1 MVDMQRFA
9 DVINRRR
16 RELGLSLASVAAA
29 NGPSEPTMVR
39 IESGQ
44 SPPLRNPTLAKLD
57 VALKWPAG
65 SARNVYQGGDPLVSE
80 QAGTTATHGEIAVAV
95 GTITDL
101 VETVTE
107 LSNYTAAHP
116 DPELGEV
123 LARLRYIVSPLVGRV
138 VADMLRDENRHGVA
152 PNRIAEA
159 IQVFL
164 DTPPAD
170 VTPSRTAAN
179 TELRRLAARTQQ
191 NE

>member
-1 MVDMQRFA
+1 MQRFA
-9 DVINRRR
+9 DVVHRRR

-65 SARNVYQGGDPLVSE
+65 SARNVYQGGDPLVSGQE
-80 QAGTTATHGEIAVAV
+80 GMATAHGEVAVAL

-101 VETVTE
+101 VEIVTE
-107 LSNYTAAHP
+107 LNNYAAAHP
-116 DPELGEV
+116 EDELIEI
-123 LARLRYIVSPLVGRV
+123 LARLRYVVSPLVGRM
-138 VADMLRDENRHGVA
+138 VADMIRDENRQGVA

-179 TELRRLAARTQQ
+179 TELRKLAARAQQ
-191 NE
+191 NG

>member
-1 MVDMQRFA
+1 MQRFA
-9 DVINRRR
+9 DVVHRRR

-65 SARNVYQGGDPLVSE
+65 SARNVYQGGDPLVGDQE
-80 QAGTTATHGEIAVAV
+80 GMATAHGEIAVAL

-101 VETVTE
+101 VEIVTE
-107 LSNYTAAHP
+107 LNKYAAAHP
-116 DPELGEV
+116 EDELVEI
-123 LARLRYIVSPLVGRV
+123 LARLRYVVSPLVGRM
-138 VADMLRDENRHGVA
+138 VADMLRDENRQGVA
-152 PNRIAEA
+152 PDRIAEA

-179 TELRRLAARTQQ
+179 TELRKLAARAQQ